1 MRPQINHAQA
11 IRCQCGSL
19 SVKGEKLIRLSRIDA
34 DIIAEIIAEN
44 KYPEKIIEKYL
55 LYPLDSEI

>member
-1 MRPQINHAQA
+1 M
-11 IRCQCGSL
+11 
-19 SVKGEKLIRLSRIDA
+19 KGEKLIRLSRIDA